1 MRRCSVKELC
11 VRKRGGTMD
20 HGRSKKAGG
29 LRAWPE
35 LYEDQCLL
43 AQRVLITAAAFG
55 NTASNS
61 AHVASSLAF
70 ANKGAQSVLQPTT
83 SAATY
88 RRAGRVIDCEPNLLS
103 ITLQGV
109 HKSPVEM

>member
-1 MRRCSVKELC
+1 
-11 VRKRGGTMD
+11 MD

-35 LYEDQCLL
+35 LCEDQCLL

-88 RRAGRVIDCEPNLLS
+88 RCAGRVIDCEPNLLS

-109 HKSPVEM
+109 HKSPVEI